1 MPDNAGKASKKK
13 LRVRGRIQRNAEG
26 RALYATGDCARLSL
40 HQQTFYGAIKQDDEI
55 RYVVRKP
62 LDSLEKKDI
71 EKIVDPEVRQ
81 KVKEAV
87 DAKGMKDAVAD
98 GIWMNEEKR
107 IPIKKVRI
115 YTSIANPL
123 RLKRNEICRCMTTNE
138 IIMLPMMVIIVWEF
152 MREPMQR
159 AKRRRRL
166 R

>member
-1 MPDNAGKASKKK
+1 MVYIHRGCKAVDRGLADSSLCARQCWKSIEKK

-26 RALYATGDCARLSL
+26 RVLYATGDCARLSL

-98 GIWMNEEKR
+98 GIWMNEEKG
-107 IPIKKVRI
+107 
-115 YTSIANPL
+115 
-123 RLKRNEICRCMTTNE
+123 
-138 IIMLPMMVIIVWEF
+138 F
-152 MREPMQR
+152 Q
-159 AKRRRRL
+159 
-166 R
+166 